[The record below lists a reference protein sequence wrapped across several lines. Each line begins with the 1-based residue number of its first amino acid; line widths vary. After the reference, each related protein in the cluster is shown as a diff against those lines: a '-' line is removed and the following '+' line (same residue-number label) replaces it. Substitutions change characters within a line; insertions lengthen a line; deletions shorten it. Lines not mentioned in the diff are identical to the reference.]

1 MEYVMKNE
9 IEILWDFDQIKGC
22 SLVGYIE
29 CAKCELESVFGRAG
43 SEINFEE
50 GGFDDP
56 KVQYEWW
63 LRINETKL
71 TIYDYKED
79 RPIADHDIEKQ
90 NEPILG
96 ANDGGSGVGLLLEIA
111 RQFSIKEPK
120 IGVDIIFFDAEDY
133 GQPDQSEFAKN

>member
-1 MEYVMKNE
+1 MPNNMKNK

-79 RPIADHDIEKQ
+79 RPIADDDKVIWHVGSNKGIQALFELMAVGF
-90 NEPILG
+90 EPAQVLTR
-96 ANDGGSGVGLLLEIA
+96 E
-111 RQFSIKEPK
+111 
-120 IGVDIIFFDAEDY
+120 
-133 GQPDQSEFAKN
+133 EFYNKRFGHFA